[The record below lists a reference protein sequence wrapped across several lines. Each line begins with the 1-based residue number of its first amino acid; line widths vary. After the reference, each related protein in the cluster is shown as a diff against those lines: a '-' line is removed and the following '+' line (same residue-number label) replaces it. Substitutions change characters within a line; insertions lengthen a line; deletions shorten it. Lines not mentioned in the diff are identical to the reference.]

1 MAVRKKN
8 KIGGFMATI
17 LIIAFISAAMIVV
30 LMDQDY
36 KAKYALAEDYVSDSH
51 DIVKDSI
58 NGIKDVLA
66 ELIEGIQDY
75 DGIGMESADW
85 EGASEI
91 HNEKRK
97 EMEDFLNDYLKSFA
111 DEKKG
116 LTYKD
121 YFNYYVNDDLI
132 ANSFVYLWED
142 AKIDLGRAPSVDAM
156 NKIVEKFKKDVK
168 AISTNIQ
175 RLYAILDQIDKNGVE
190 LSDFSDYLLAEK
202 FYSIIDA
209 DIYALDPD
217 NDVYEQAD
225 MIKRLDDLF
234 EAFKPL
240 AIDAFIEIANKLPEN
255 INHLTKS
262 KDEATVISG
271 REAYDALIKNKFY
284 TAQELKNLKNEDFHD
299 AEKLLLASEF
309 HMEVLNKMYG
319 SLDKDTKQ
327 PIKGNN
333 ALWINAQIDSYSKT
347 TIKADPETKI
357 WIEQLLSYVDTWDNT
372 VWESRGYQYT
382 LVTRAKDKNYC
393 EETYYMIKRDVLAG
407 YVKTF
412 ETEVAKIREEADHF
426 IYMVGKL
433 PTISYKV
440 DYEISI
446 IEDIIGFVNE
456 ASKSLA
462 FDKVDFVLGYG
473 ASEGVNNAYITFLRY
488 KDEYKSFAAHVD
500 NTIKRAEELMKSVL
514 NTAGNAVDT
523 TKVTA
528 AIIAEVDG
536 IIRDICGKYDL
547 DEEKF
552 NSKLLEFYKEARLT
566 FVKKQALDNAKIAHT
581 QSSFEH
587 KDDGYE
593 ALLRMIEIDA
603 ATNYYFDVDSNG
615 ELIEATGS
623 AEKGPSK
630 LLAKYTVDEC
640 FKIINSIDINK

>member
-30 LMDQDY
+30 LMDQEY

-51 DIVKDSI
+51 DIVKDSV

-66 ELIEGIQDY
+66 DLIEGIEDY
-75 DGIGMESADW
+75 DGVGMESADW
-85 EGASEI
+85 ESASEI
-91 HNEKRK
+91 HIAKRD
-97 EMEDFLNDYLKSFA
+97 EMEDFLNDYLQSFA
-111 DEKKG
+111 DEEKG

-121 YFNYYVNDDLI
+121 YFNYYVNDVLI
-132 ANSFVYLWED
+132 VNDFFFLWED
-142 AKIDLGRAPSVDAM
+142 AKIELSRAPSVEAM
-156 NKIVEKFKKDVK
+156 NKIVEQFKKDVK

-175 RLYAILDQIDKNGVE
+175 RLYAILEQIDKNGVE
-190 LSDFSDYLLAEK
+190 LSDFSDYLLAQK
-202 FYSIIDA
+202 FYKIIDA

-255 INHLTKS
+255 VNHLTKS
-262 KDEATVISG
+262 KDEATVVSA
-271 REAYDALIKNKFY
+271 REAYDALIKNNFY
-284 TAQELKNLKNEDFHD
+284 TAQELKDLKNEDFHD
-299 AEKLLLASEF
+299 AVDAFVKAEF

-319 SLDKDTKQ
+319 SLDENKN

-357 WIEQLLSYVDTWDNT
+357 WIELLLSYVNTWDNT

-382 LVTRAKDKNYC
+382 LVTRSKDKNYC
-393 EETYYMIKRDVLAG
+393 EETYYMVKRDVLAG

-446 IEDIIGFVNE
+446 IEDIIGFVNK
-456 ASKSLA
+456 ASDSLA
-462 FDKVDFVLGYG
+462 FDKVDFVLGYK
-473 ASEGVNNAYITFLRY
+473 ANEGVNNAYINFLKY
-488 KDEYKSFAAHVD
+488 KDEYKEFVAHVD
-500 NTIKRAEELMKSVL
+500 NTIKRAEDLMKSML

-552 NSKLLEFYKEARLT
+552 DSKLLEFYKEARLT
-566 FVKKQALDNAKIAHT
+566 FVKKQALDNAAIAFN
-581 QSSFEH
+581 QSTFEH
-587 KDDGYE
+587 KVDGYN
-593 ALLRMIEIDA
+593 ALLRKIEIDA
-603 ATNYYFDVDSNG
+603 TTNYYFDVDSNG
-615 ELIEATGS
+615 NLIEATGTT
-623 AEKGPSK
+623 AKGPSE
-630 LLAKYTVDEC
+630 LLAQYTTTEC
-640 FKIINSIDINK
+640 FTIINSIDIEK